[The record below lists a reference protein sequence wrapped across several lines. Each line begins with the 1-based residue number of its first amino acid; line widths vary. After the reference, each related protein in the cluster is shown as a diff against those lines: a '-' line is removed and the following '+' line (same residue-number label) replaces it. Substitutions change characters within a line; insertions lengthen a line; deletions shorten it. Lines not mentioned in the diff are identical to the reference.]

1 MDGTLL
7 VIGIFIALGGL
18 ISIFLI
24 WGDPKQLRAEEKKF
38 SDSSISKEIPT
49 MLKNNENVNCNGSQ
63 DYERRHMLP
72 GAYCIVFRRHFPFSL
87 AENDQ
92 EKCEGKEL

>member
-1 MDGTLL
+1 MDGMLL

-24 WGDPKQLRAEEKKF
+24 WGDPKQVRAEEKKF
-38 SDSSISKEIPT
+38 SDPSISKEIPT
-49 MLKNNENVNCNGSQ
+49 LIKNNENVNCNGNQ
-63 DYERRHMLP
+63 DYVRHHMIP
-72 GAYCIVFRRHFPFSL
+72 GVQYIVFRQPFPFSI